1 MLVLLLFHSLSL
13 WRLKFFW
20 WYPLWF
26 LRPRRWIFTLHV
38 AVLIHLC
45 VFRLLFLFYFY
56 KKEYNLTL
64 NRYFPGLDF
73 TCWFLLFHL
82 FARDVNKLR
91 YFIIIIIIVRS
102 ITLLLFFLVLHWF
115 EWVGSCYLSKVEST
129 SSHENVCL
137 IHLFCF
143 P

>member
-1 MLVLLLFHSLSL
+1 MNFTSLLSRHNSISRLPMLKFVGFIVVPLSL
-13 WRLKFFW
+13 FDDLSVFW

-26 LRPRRWIFTLHV
+26 LRPRGWIFTLHV

-45 VFRLLFLFYFY
+45 VFRLLFLFYLY

-91 YFIIIIIIVRS
+91 YFIIIIIIIVRS
-102 ITLLLFFLVLHWF
+102 NTSVILLGAALIWICGIL
-115 EWVGSCYLSKVEST
+115 LS
-129 SSHENVCL
+129 
-137 IHLFCF
+137 
-143 P
+143 